1 MELESTEILLVEDNP
16 YEAELAI
23 RSLKNNNLGNI
34 IKHIDDGAA
43 ALDYLFSADF
53 LSVSKRYL
61 ILLDLNLP
69 RVNGLEILKKIKSD
83 EQRKLIPVIVLTSSK
98 EDRDIL
104 ECYKMGVNSY
114 IVKPVSFESFVKAI
128 AELKMYWLLLNQWPP
143 VGKM

>member
-23 RSLKNNNLGNI
+23 RSLKNNHLGNI
-34 IKHIDDGAA
+34 VKHIDDGAA

-53 LSVSKRYL
+53 LSVAKKHL

-69 RVNGLEILKKIKSD
+69 RVNGLEILKRLKSD
-83 EQRKLIPVIVLTSSK
+83 EERKLIPVIVLTSSK

-104 ECYKMGVNSY
+104 ECYKLGVNSY

-128 AELKMYWLLLNQWPP
+128 GELKMYWLLLNQWPP